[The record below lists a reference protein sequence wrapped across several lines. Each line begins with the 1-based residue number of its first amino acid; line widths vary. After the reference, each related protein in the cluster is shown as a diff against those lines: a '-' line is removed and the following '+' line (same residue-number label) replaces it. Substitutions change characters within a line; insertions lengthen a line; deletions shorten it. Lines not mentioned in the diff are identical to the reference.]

1 VPINAAI
8 WFKITRWFIANISL
22 SCHTNLNFKGSL
34 LHYLGWQLL
43 LSLPFFTFMG
53 WPLFGHYLGWQL
65 YASISLFNL
74 LSWPWVVASMTR
86 WFCRNIQAGD
96 NQLEFQGGGWDILWR
111 FILACLFT
119 ILIIPIPWVYAWF
132 IRWYVS
138 KLAIIKKPIGCST
151 GTDS

>member
-53 WPLFGHYLGWQL
+53 WPLFGHYLGWQF

-74 LSWPWVVASMTR
+74 ISLTGVPPVLVT
-86 WFCRNIQAGD
+86 
-96 NQLEFQGGGWDILWR
+96 
-111 FILACLFT
+111 
-119 ILIIPIPWVYAWF
+119 V
-132 IRWYVS
+132 
-138 KLAIIKKPIGCST
+138 KPNVEPVKI
-151 GTDS
+151 